1 MHPVLFEFQYWGETK
16 MVTSYGVFAVVGI
29 FAAAWLIITLGRKR
43 GVEPF
48 DAINIIALLVAGGIL
63 FSLFI
68 HFIIFLPERLAYPS
82 FFRYPLGVV
91 SWGGVAGGFIAA
103 LWVSRAWR
111 IPLLSLVDFS
121 LPGVALG
128 FAFGRVGCH
137 FAGCCFGLH
146 YNGPLSLHFTHPLA
160 PASGVVQPLF
170 PIQLLSAL
178 LLLLLSLV
186 LLRLLYLRLRPGY
199 VLLAYLVLYGAGR
212 FTVEI
217 FRNDPRGVFL
227 KLSDAQWYS
236 LLLLAAAVLL
246 WRHLKRANSLSAE
259 ESPNAH

>member
-1 MHPVLFEFQYWGETK
+1 MHPILFEFQYWGETK
-16 MVTSYGVFAVVGI
+16 MVTSYGVLAVVGI
-29 FAAAWLIITLGRKR
+29 FAAAWLIIALGKKR

-48 DAINIIALLVAGGIL
+48 DAVNIIALLVAGGIL

-68 HFIIFLPERLAYPS
+68 HFIIFLPDRLAYPS
-82 FFRYPLGVV
+82 FFKYPLGVV

-103 LWVSRAWR
+103 MWVSRAWK
-111 IPLLSLVDFS
+111 IPLLSLADFT

-128 FAFGRVGCH
+128 FAFGRIGCH
-137 FAGCCFGLH
+137 LAGCCFGLH
-146 YNGPLSLHFTHPLA
+146 YDGPLSLHFTHPLA
-160 PASGVVQPLF
+160 PASGVEQPLF

-178 LLLLLSLV
+178 LLLILCLV
-186 LLRLLYLRLRPGY
+186 LLRILYLNLRPGY
-199 VLLAYLVLYGAGR
+199 VLLTYLVLYGCGR

-236 LLLLAAAVLL
+236 LLLLAGAVFLF
-246 WRHLKRANSLSAE
+246 RHLRSEQSRFE
-259 ESPNAH
+259 QESKNAH

>member
-1 MHPVLFEFQYWGETK
+1 MYPALMHIEILGQTK
-16 MVTSYGVFAVVGI
+16 TITSYGVLAVLGI
-29 FAAAWLIITLGRKR
+29 VIGSLFITKLGKKR
-43 GVEPF
+43 GLDPF
-48 DAINIIALLVAGGIL
+48 DTINIIALLVAGGIL
-63 FSLFI
+63 FSLCV
-68 HFIIFLPERLAYPS
+68 HFLIFLPERLAYPS
-82 FFRYPLGVV
+82 FFKYPLGVV
-91 SWGGVAGGFIAA
+91 SWGGVAGGFLAA
-103 LWVSRAWR
+103 IWISRAWK
-111 IPLLSLVDFS
+111 ISLLKLADVA

-146 YNGPLSLHFTHPLA
+146 YDGPLSLHFTHPLA
-160 PASGVVQPLF
+160 PASGVAQPLF

-178 LLLLLSLV
+178 LLLMLCLILWRI
-186 LLRLLYLRLRPGY
+186 LRLNLKHGY

-212 FTVEI
+212 FTVEV

-246 WRHLKRANSLSAE
+246 WRHLKRANSLSAQ
-259 ESPNAH
+259 ESTNAH

>member
-1 MHPVLFEFQYWGETK
+1 MYPILFRLNVQGETK
-16 MVTSYGVFAVVGI
+16 AVTAYGVFAVVGI
-29 FAAAWLIITLGRKR
+29 LLAALFIIRLARER
-43 GVEPF
+43 GVDSF
-48 DAINIIALLVAGGIL
+48 DMVNIIALLVAGGIL
-63 FSLFI
+63 FSLLT
-68 HFIIFLPERLAYPS
+68 HFLIFLPDRLRSKS
-82 FFRYPLGVV
+82 FFDIPAGVV
-91 SWGGVAGGFIAA
+91 SWGGVVGGFLSA
-103 LWVSRAWR
+103 LYASRVWK
-111 IPLLSLVDFS
+111 IPLLRLADMTV
-121 LPGVALG
+121 PGVALG

-146 YNGPLSLHFTHPLA
+146 YDGPLALHFTHPLA